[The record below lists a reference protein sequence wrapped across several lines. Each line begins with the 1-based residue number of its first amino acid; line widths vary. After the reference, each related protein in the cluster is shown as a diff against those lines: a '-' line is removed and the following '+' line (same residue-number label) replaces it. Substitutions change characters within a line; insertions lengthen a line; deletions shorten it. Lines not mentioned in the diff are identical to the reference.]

1 MASIPVI
8 TQTQAA
14 QIHAK
19 AWAED
24 LDHKPTFK
32 DTLDKHPAKAIDTT
46 VRQPF
51 HISADARLIDLN
63 NIYSKLTFSLYDG
76 NQLSEIYTHGTLN
89 GQSVEMDQ
97 SEWVPPSTQNGQRI
111 TQTSPPEVS
120 LKDWAR
126 IYAYI
131 FFQAK
136 FASTK
141 DATIID
147 DFQKDPVKALV
158 DHKITTAL
166 SISYNPGQAPLITH
180 GGAPTDPG
188 NNAQAFK
195 DIMNASDAKGYRYI
209 VRYCC

>member
-1 MASIPVI
+1 MAGILVI

-24 LDHKPTFK
+24 LDHNPTFK

-46 VRQPF
+46 VRQLF
-51 HISADARLIDLN
+51 HTRSDARLIDLN
-63 NIYSKLTFSLYDG
+63 HIYSKLTFPQYDRG
-76 NQLSEIYTHGTLN
+76 QLLEIYTSGTLN
-89 GQSVEMDQ
+89 HQPVEMDE
-97 SEWVPPSTQNGQRI
+97 SEWVPPSGKSQQI
-111 TQTSPPEVS
+111 TQTLGIS
-120 LKDWAR
+120 LKEWAR

-131 FFQAK
+131 FFQAQ
-136 FASTK
+136 FASPK

-158 DHKITTAL
+158 EHKIATAL
-166 SISYNPGQAPLITH
+166 SISYNPGQTPLITH
-180 GGAPTDPG
+180 GGPPTDPG

-195 DIMNASDAKGYRYI
+195 DIMNASDAKGFGYI